1 MANSN
6 DLTFTRMA
14 AVLIPV
20 VVGSLLGLM
29 VSLTTNF
36 FTFQAQRE
44 EVLRKEYAAHL
55 ERAMTLTARY
65 SNDVGRLLGIGFIS
79 KGDVTP
85 NELALLTAPTDTLL
99 ELSVV
104 VALYLPDLKGDVDE
118 IMVAHGA
125 MMQRYDDII
134 EAHDQHAGEDSAA
147 FGQRILKESA
157 PTMERVRAL
166 MQKLSELANPD
177 RG

>member
-1 MANSN
+1 MANGN
-6 DLTFTRMA
+6 DLTLGRMA
-14 AVLIPV
+14 VVLIPV

-65 SNDVGRLLGIGFIS
+65 SNDVGRLLGIGFIT
-79 KGDVTP
+79 KGDATASD
-85 NELALLTAPTDTLL
+85 LATLTAPSDTLL

-104 VALYLPDLKGDVDE
+104 VSLYLPELKDDVDQ
-118 IMVAHGA
+118 IMIAHGA

-134 EAHDQHAGEDSAA
+134 GAHGQHAGEDAAA
-147 FGQRILKESA
+147 FSQRILKESA

-166 MQKLSELANPD
+166 MQKLSDLANPD
-177 RG
+177 SG